1 MVKRLVGE
9 GREQTEGP
17 SEYAR
22 TAGDALPTTVRIQS
36 FTALL
41 SWASYYS
48 ISTSLTL
55 EWDLRIK
62 TL

>member
-22 TAGDALPTTVRIQS
+22 TVGDVLPTTVRIQG

-41 SWASYYS
+41 TGPLITPY
-48 ISTSLTL
+48 
-55 EWDLRIK
+55 K
-62 TL
+62 PH